1 LKAALMVDLAARNEI
16 LERIFAMSGSNS
28 VRIAVAALLMT
39 CSDCLFHVGSIN
51 LWPQPQPLSES
62 TVGGD
67 KSGREKLLL
76 VDVSGILLDED
87 TRVALGLVNLQS
99 SVTKLKSILQKAEDD
114 EDIRAVLV
122 RVNSPGGSV
131 TASELLYHEIKMFR
145 DKRKI
150 PVYVLMMDLA
160 ASGGYYLSMAAERVY
175 ALPTTTTGSIGV
187 ILPMINFAGLMNRFG
202 VKDTTVKS
210 GPHKDMLSP
219 FREPTEEDRVIAQ
232 SIINDYYQQFVDRV
246 QAGRPSLK
254 RDEILNIADGRVY
267 TARQA
272 LEKGLIDGI
281 RHMDEVVQELNQ
293 KAGGKELRI
302 VTYRNEKRFDDN
314 VYADASASIQPSAQV
329 QPPAMYLWQG
339 GMAPSE
345 AFDNFARS
353 LGGALSR

>member
-1 LKAALMVDLAARNEI
+1 MTRMNGFRVLLLLCLPVTI
-16 LERIFAMSGSNS
+16 SG
-28 VRIAVAALLMT
+28 
-39 CSDCLFHVGSIN
+39 CLFHVGSIT
-51 LWPQPQPLSES
+51 LFPQPQPLSES

-67 KSGREKLLL
+67 KSGRDKLLL
-76 VDVSGILLDED
+76 IDISGILLDED
-87 TRVALGLVNLQS
+87 TRAALGLVNLQS
-99 SVTKLKSILQKAEDD
+99 SVAKLKSILLKAEDD
-114 EDIRAVLV
+114 EDIRAVLL

-131 TASELLYHEIKMFR
+131 TASELLYHEIKAFR

-160 ASGGYYLSMAAERVY
+160 ASGGYYLSMAAEKVY

-219 FREPTEEDRVIAQ
+219 FREPTDEDRVIAQ

-254 RDEILNIADGRVY
+254 REDIVKAADGRVY
-267 TARQA
+267 TAHQA

-281 RHMDEVVQELNQ
+281 RHMDEVVAELNQ

-302 VTYRNEKRFDDN
+302 VTYRNEKKFDDN
-314 VYADASASIQPSAQV
+314 IYADASASVTPLAQV
-329 QPPAMYLWQG
+329 QPPAFYLWQG

-345 AFDNFARS
+345 AFETMAHS